1 MLKILKSTSII
12 ILASFLIAIIFLP
25 LATNATDQLVP
36 CGSGND
42 PNNRCTL
49 CHLIIGIHRVL
60 NYGYYVAFV
69 VALAC
74 VTFAGIMYLVSTGDE
89 KLMTSAKGFIKSS
102 LIGFAVIF
110 CAWIIVNSILLFF
123 STRPGMGIGRT
134 NWYTFECAV
143 PTATSALPPAV
154 AGGAQCRASGSG
166 YDCHDEVCVYSTMGY
181 ACGCPAGMSEG
192 GTNDCNV
199 NAAGDPIGLDR
210 RLCCH

>member
-89 KLMTSAKGFIKSS
+89 KLMTSAKGFIRSS

-123 STRPGMGIGRT
+123 SAKPDMGIGRT
-134 NWYTFECAV
+134 NWYTFECVV
-143 PTATSALPPAV
+143 PTAIPAPPPPPPIPTTCGQPPYEGGVCRPINCGAFGCTSCSFGEQELIGADCCGPLP
-154 AGGAQCRASGSG
+154 GGA
-166 YDCHDEVCVYSTMGY
+166 DCQLRC
-181 ACGCPAGMSEG
+181 CGP
-192 GTNDCNV
+192 
-199 NAAGDPIGLDR
+199 L
-210 RLCCH
+210 